1 MRFVTQPPG
10 RALGAL
16 LLAVQCLLAGAPAPA
31 QNTPEASAAMAAP
44 VVFESGLHSLA
55 VAWTAPAA
63 ADPPVTGY
71 DLQYRATGS
80 TDWTGGPQDQATTHA
95 AIENLLKDTNYEVRV
110 RANRGGDQG
119 AWSQPGEGA
128 TALWTSALTV
138 GAGSEDTDPTGYWGY
153 LRRNFTFGHLN
164 PAVFSYRGL
173 EYDIFILSWLHGSS
187 STLLDFY
194 TVHNPMPDDWVLR
207 IGSHR
212 FFAADA
218 ERATFDDY
226 QIHGRAEK
234 TYWTQRDLG
243 LVLGAQYEVAISRA
257 STGQDADSSLLVPR
271 VAEPLVSP
279 VTAGDSLTG
288 AFENVPDS
296 HDGSTPF
303 SLGFR
308 FSEPVRLSYTAFTS
322 GLLDVTGGTV
332 AGARRLNPYNRHDN
346 LAWVITVTPAGDGDV
361 VITMPADRACNPTG
375 APCTPNGRRLTSA
388 PVATIPGPP
397 PTASG
402 DNTDPV
408 ATLTAQFSGAPD
420 SHDGAS
426 EFVFEL
432 RFSENVNASYTW
444 FADAV
449 FTLSGGQVT
458 GARRLTPP
466 SNIAWEIRVLP
477 DGNAD
482 VAIVLP
488 ADRDCAQRG
497 AMCTSDGRTLEDPVT
512 LAVPGPQPALQT
524 VTPRA
529 SIAAGAGP
537 VVEGAAAS
545 FTVSL
550 DSAASTALSV
560 PITVSETGRMLS
572 GAPPGAVAVPAG
584 QRTATVTLATSD
596 DEVIEARSDVTVGLG
611 AGDGFTVGT
620 PSQAT
625 VTVQDNDTAA
635 FRVSVAE
642 MSIDEGGA
650 TTITVGIANG
660 KTFAEAQ
667 SLSLSASGSAS
678 ASDFRLSPD
687 TLTLVSGSASATLT
701 AVDDTDEEPAETVSI
716 AVSLGGSVVGSATV
730 TIRASDRALSDDATL
745 SALSLSGIGIGA
757 FSPSTVAYAAEVDNA
772 VTATTVT
779 ARTNHAGASVRIDG
793 SVSAVGSASRAVS
806 LAVGV
811 NRIAVAV
818 TAEDGSAL
826 TYTVA
831 VTRAEASAEA
841 AAEGDLRL
849 IGGSGPHEGRVEI
862 FHSGRWGTV
871 CDDFWSQNDAMVVCR
886 QLGYTGR
893 ASALLRAAFGEG
905 EDPIWLDNV
914 GCAGDE
920 ARLSDCRS
928 RGWGNHNCGHHE
940 DAGVTCGASESATS
954 LVDAFVAGDRLAL
967 RFAGALNA
975 ASTPSA
981 DDFVVLT
988 GGGSG
993 TAAVPVRDVSVSGA
1007 TVVLGLGEAVSRSED
1022 VSVSYLEAPMHPIE
1036 DDFGNPADPVH
1047 ATAVRHEHTDDMAAR
1062 GAAAAQPMQPAQP
1075 VQGPL
1080 AAPATPTART
1090 VQGPGLLDAA
1100 RNGDVK
1106 LERLDLSARNLSG
1119 VPALWG
1125 LADLERLELSGNAIS
1140 DLSGLSALTQLER
1153 LDLSDNR
1160 IADIGALGALVNL
1173 RRLDLSNNRI
1183 ADIGALAGLVNLRR
1197 LDLSDNRIADLSAL
1211 AGLPRLE
1218 VVRVDGNAIEDL
1230 WAVAPLRA
1238 PVHLSLARNAIA
1250 NVAPLAGFGSLKR
1263 LDLSGNRVVRV
1274 DALAGLQALA
1284 WLRLERNPVGS
1295 LAPLQGVPQLRWV
1308 WVDDESSDSS
1318 IRLPPGCCFK
1328 VIDPT
1333 DPRGWPSGAA
1343 SETNESG
1350 QAPVPRPTAR

>member
-16 LLAVQCLLAGAPAPA
+16 LLSVQCLLAGAPAPA
-31 QNTPEASAAMAAP
+31 QNTPESSATMAAP
-44 VVFESGLHSLA
+44 VVFESGLHSVT
-55 VAWTAPAA
+55 VAWAEPAA

-80 TDWTGGPQDQATTHA
+80 TDWTDGPQDQATTHA
-95 AIENLLKDTNYEVRV
+95 AIGNLLKDTNYEVRV
-110 RANRGGDQG
+110 RANLGGDRG

-138 GAGSEDTDPTGYWGY
+138 GAGSRDTDPTGYWGY
-153 LRRNFTFGHLN
+153 LRRNFTYGHLN
-164 PAVFSYRGL
+164 PTVFSYRGL

-207 IGSHR
+207 VGSDR

-234 TYWTQRDLG
+234 TYWTQPDLG

-257 STGQDADSSLLVPR
+257 STGQDADSSLSVPP

-308 FSEPVRLSYTAFTS
+308 FSEPVRLSYTAFAS
-322 GLLDVTGGTV
+322 GLLNVTGGTV
-332 AGARRLNPYNRHDN
+332 AVARRLNPYNRDDN
-346 LAWVITVTPAGDGDV
+346 LAWVITVTPASDGDV
-361 VITMPADRACNPTG
+361 VITMPADRACNPSR
-375 APCTPNGRRLTSA
+375 APCTPNGRRLTNA
-388 PVATIPGPP
+388 PVATIPGLPP
-397 PTASG
+397 AASG
-402 DNTDPV
+402 DNTETL
-408 ATLTAQFSGAPD
+408 ATLTALFSGAPD

-426 EFVFEL
+426 EFVFDL

-444 FADAV
+444 FADSV

-466 SNIAWEIRVLP
+466 SNIAWEIRVRP
-477 DGNAD
+477 AGNGD
-482 VAIVLP
+482 VVVTLP
-488 ADRDCAQRG
+488 ADRDCAQTG
-497 AMCTSDGRTLEDPVT
+497 AICTSDGRTLEDPVT
-512 LAVPGPQPALQT
+512 LAVPGPQPALQQ

-550 DSAASTALSV
+550 DSAASAALSV

-572 GAPPGAVAVPAG
+572 GAPPGAVGFPAG
-584 QRTATVTLATSD
+584 NRTATVTLATSD
-596 DEVIEARSDVTVGLG
+596 DEVIEAHSDVTVGLG

-635 FRVSVAE
+635 FRVSAAE
-642 MSIDEGGA
+642 TSIDEGGA
-650 TTITVGIANG
+650 TTITVGIVNG

-687 TLTLVSGSASATLT
+687 TLALVSGSASATLT

-716 AVSLGGSVVGSATV
+716 AVNLGGSVVGSATV
-730 TIRASDRALSDDATL
+730 TIRASDRPLSDDATL
-745 SALSLSGIGIGA
+745 SALSLSGVGIGA
-757 FSPSTVAYAAEVDNA
+757 FSPSTTTYAAEVDNA

-818 TAEDGSAL
+818 TAEDGTAL

-920 ARLSDCRS
+920 TRLADCRS

-940 DAGVTCGASESATS
+940 DAGVSCGAGESATS
-954 LVDAFVAGDRLAL
+954 LLDASVAGDRLAL
-967 RFAGALNA
+967 RFGGALNA

-988 GGGSG
+988 GSGSG

-1007 TVVLGLGEAVSRSED
+1007 TVMLGLGVELARSED
-1022 VSVSYLEAPMHPIE
+1022 VSLSYLEAPMHPIE
-1036 DDFGNPADPVH
+1036 DDFGNPADPVQ
-1047 ATAVRHEHTDDMAAR
+1047 AVAVRHADADALAAR
-1062 GAAAAQPMQPAQP
+1062 HAAAA

-1125 LADLERLELSGNAIS
+1125 LADLERLGLGGNAIS

-1160 IADIGALGALVNL
+1160 IADIGALAGLADL

-1183 ADIGALAGLVNLRR
+1183 TDIGALAGLVNLRR
-1197 LDLSDNRIADLSAL
+1197 LDLSDNRISDLSAL

-1218 VVRVDGNAIEDL
+1218 VVRVDGNAIEEL
-1230 WAVAPLRA
+1230 WAIAPLRA

-1250 NVAPLAGFGSLKR
+1250 DVAPLAGLGSLQR

-1284 WLRLERNPVGS
+1284 WLRLERNPAIS
-1295 LAPLQGVPQLRWV
+1295 LAPLQGFPQLRWV
-1308 WVDDESSDSS
+1308 WVDDEASDAS
-1318 IRLPPGCCFK
+1318 IRLPPRCCLK
-1328 VIDPT
+1328 VIDPI
-1333 DPRGWPSGAA
+1333 DPGGWPSGTTG
-1343 SETNESG
+1343 ETNASG
-1350 QAPVPRPTAR
+1350 RGPDPRPTAR